1 MNALFGLLRQ
11 FPQWWQRH
19 FARPTEL
26 RKVATNALWLTG
38 GYVLRLTIGVLV
50 GAWVAR
56 YLGTVQYGALLFAA
70 AFTSLFTP
78 LIGLGLERVV
88 VREVV
93 RDPAQRDAVLG
104 TAFALK
110 LAAGIAAVPLIVVMA
125 SLIRPGEPVIT
136 WLVLLAATGQVCL
149 AFDAIDYWFQSQVRS
164 KRTVQVR
171 NLMFVLVTAA
181 RIVAVW
187 QQAPLMVFAVI
198 GLAESAA
205 YAVGMVI
212 VYRRS
217 GQQPAAWRATTPCAR
232 ALLRDSWPLMLE
244 GLAIMIYMRLDQTL
258 LAAMLPGEAGTHAIG
273 VYGVAVRLSEIWFF
287 IPVAITNS
295 LFPAIVQSRQAS
307 ETLYRARLQRFF
319 NFMAL
324 LSYAI
329 AIPATFLSGFV
340 VETIYGPEYREA
352 GPMLAILVWA
362 GLWVSL
368 GLARNAALQAE
379 NRVIFSLRT
388 SVLGAAI
395 NTGLNLLLIPSL
407 QGLGAALATLISQ
420 AISAYAGVFLF
431 RALRPYGRMMTRALL
446 FPNPFHVPGSG
457 PPTKGTLP

>member
-1 MNALFGLLRQ
+1 M
-11 FPQWWQRH
+11 H

-26 RKVATNALWLTG
+26 RKVAVNALWLTG
-38 GYVLRLTIGVLV
+38 GYALRLTVGVLV

-78 LIGLGLERVV
+78 LIGLGLERIV

-93 RDPAQRDAVLG
+93 RDAARRDEVLG

-110 LAAGIAAVPLIVVMA
+110 LAAGIVAVPLIIAMA
-125 SLIRPGEPVIT
+125 SFIRPGEPVIA

-198 GLAESAA
+198 GLVESAA
-205 YAVGMVI
+205 YAAGMVI

-217 GQQPAAWRATTPCAR
+217 GQQTAAWRATLICAR
-232 ALLRDSWPLMLE
+232 ALLRDSWPLLLE

-258 LAAMLPGEAGTHAIG
+258 LVALLPGDVGTHAIG

-295 LFPAIVQSRQAS
+295 LFPAIVQSRPAKRSTGRDCSAS
-307 ETLYRARLQRFF
+307 STSWRCCLTPSPSRRP
-319 NFMAL
+319 
-324 LSYAI
+324 SS
-329 AIPATFLSGFV
+329 PAS
-340 VETIYGPEYREA
+340 
-352 GPMLAILVWA
+352 
-362 GLWVSL
+362 
-368 GLARNAALQAE
+368 
-379 NRVIFSLRT
+379 
-388 SVLGAAI
+388 
-395 NTGLNLLLIPSL
+395 
-407 QGLGAALATLISQ
+407 
-420 AISAYAGVFLF
+420 
-431 RALRPYGRMMTRALL
+431 
-446 FPNPFHVPGSG
+446 
-457 PPTKGTLP
+457 